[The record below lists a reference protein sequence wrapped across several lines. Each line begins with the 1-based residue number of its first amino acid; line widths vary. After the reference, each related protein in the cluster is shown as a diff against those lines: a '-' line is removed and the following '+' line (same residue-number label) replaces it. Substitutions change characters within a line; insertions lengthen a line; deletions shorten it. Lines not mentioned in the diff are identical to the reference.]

1 MKLIEPDEL
10 RNFHDVLRRAGL
22 PASDFRL
29 NECDLTD
36 PKTDEILALA
46 GVVRIA
52 RKSTGKTAEY
62 PTGDGSHWVGEFE
75 RDLRKKTFG

>member
-10 RNFHDVLRRAGL
+10 RDFHDVLKHAGL
-22 PASDFRL
+22 PAADFRL

-36 PKTDEILALA
+36 PKTDEILALV

-62 PTGDGSHWVGEFE
+62 PTGDGAHWVAEFS
-75 RDLRKKTFG
+75 RDLGKKVFD